1 MLTVQGQPVGGL
13 GKITDSGFS
22 PITSPGFMAGP
33 EVRGMVSFDM
43 DGDGLPDAAAVNASV
58 NSITVF
64 RNMSTPFVPD
74 FEGAAGLSTGL
85 APLSITYGDLDGD
98 GRPDI
103 AVVNNGDNNIS
114 VFRNTSTL
122 GHISFDTAVN
132 FGNIQIPG
140 PLLID
145 DFDHDGK
152 LDMAVVGQPLDVS
165 KGYSGI
171 GIFLNTSTPGHLS
184 FKQRVDFY
192 TPTYGIGLASHDL
205 TGDSLP
211 EIVYCNYPGNTL
223 SFLIN
228 TSSPGSLSFDS
239 IPSATVG
246 SYPEGTAIGDLDGD
260 GKPDVVVSNSQD
272 SSIYVLRNTRSGS
285 TLSFQQV
292 LIPNVGNAS
301 HPDPGRIIISDLNL
315 DGKPDLIVQ
324 CYNARF
330 AAALQNASTGPG
342 SIAFAPT
349 EYISPLPDTSIVPD
363 PLSEGAALGFEAK
376 DYDGDGRPDL
386 LLTDYRPL
394 YGVYY
399 NTLNLRHNKM
409 GEPKVVPSGASPVSD
424 TIAYNVTIDSTVQ
437 TYQSSPYLQRHF
449 DIEPQS
455 NAATST
461 ATITLYYNQQDFDNY
476 NALPVHGD
484 NLPAGPSDV
493 VDKAHIRLLQFHG
506 TSSTHT
512 PGSYSGS
519 SQVIDPDDSKI
530 VWNASSARWEI
541 SFDVTGFSGFF
552 LVSSGTPL
560 PLTLVSFT
568 GQRQGENVLLDWA
581 TSHEVNV
588 SYFELQRST
597 LTSDFSTVAT
607 IPFAGSNY
615 TYTDPALQNISYLY
629 RLKIVD
635 MDGHYA
641 YSPIIDI
648 NGVNDALGMAI
659 YPNPTTGR
667 VTVQYPASAKPA
679 RIQLS
684 DKMGRILRTVIPE
697 SGSTVISLSLDGLA
711 TGIYQVQWSDGN
723 RVIASSLLVK

>member
-1 MLTVQGQPVGGL
+1 VGGL

-33 EVRGMVSFDM
+33 NVRGMVSFDM
-43 DGDGLPDAAAVNASV
+43 DGDGLPDAAAVNSMPV

-74 FEGAAGLSTGL
+74 FEGAAGLTTGR

-192 TPTYGIGLASHDL
+192 TPTYGVGLASHDL

-228 TSSPGSLSFDS
+228 TSSPGLLSFDS

-246 SYPEGTAIGDLDGD
+246 SYPTGTAIGDLDGD
-260 GKPDVVVSNSQD
+260 GKPDVVVSNSED
-272 SSIYVLRNTRSGS
+272 SSIYVLRNTRSGG

-292 LIPNVGNAS
+292 LIPNVGNAA
-301 HPDPGRIIISDLNL
+301 HPDPDRIIISDLNL
-315 DGKPDLIVQ
+315 DGKLDLIVQ
-324 CYNARF
+324 CYNGRY

-349 EYISPLPDTSIVPD
+349 EYISPLPDTTIVPD

-399 NTLNLRHNKM
+399 NTLNLRHNKL
-409 GEPKVVPSGASPVSD
+409 GEPRVVPSGASPVSD
-424 TIAYNVTIDSTVQ
+424 TIAYYVTIDTTVE
-437 TYQSSPYLQRHF
+437 TYQGGPYLQRHV
-449 DIEPQS
+449 DIEPAS

-476 NALPVHGD
+476 NALTVHGD
-484 NLPAGPSDV
+484 NLPTGPSDV
-493 VDKAHIRLLQFHG
+493 ADKAHIRLLQYHG
-506 TSSTHT
+506 TSSTHM

-519 SQVIDPDDSKI
+519 SQIIDPDDNKI
-530 VWNASSARWEI
+530 VWNASSGRWEI

-552 LVSSGTPL
+552 LTSSGTPL

-568 GQRQGENVLLDWA
+568 GQRQGENVLLNWT

-588 SYFELQRST
+588 NRFELQRST
-597 LTSDFSTVAT
+597 LTGGFETIAT
-607 IPFAGSNY
+607 IRPAGSNSY
-615 TYTDPALQNISYLY
+615 SYTDVAVPNSAYFY
-629 RLKIVD
+629 RLKMID
-635 MDGHYA
+635 MDGA
-641 YSPIIDI
+641 FTYSRTLDI
-648 NGVNDALGMAI
+648 NGDNSALGMTL
-659 YPNPTTGR
+659 YPNPARGS
-667 VTVQYPASAKPA
+667 VTVQYPASDRPA

-684 DKMGRILRTVIPE
+684 DKTGRILRSVIPV
-697 SGSTVISLSLDGLA
+697 SGSTVLLLSLDGLA
-711 TGIYQVQWSDGN
+711 TGIYQVQWSDGS
-723 RVIASSLLVK
+723 RVIASELLVK